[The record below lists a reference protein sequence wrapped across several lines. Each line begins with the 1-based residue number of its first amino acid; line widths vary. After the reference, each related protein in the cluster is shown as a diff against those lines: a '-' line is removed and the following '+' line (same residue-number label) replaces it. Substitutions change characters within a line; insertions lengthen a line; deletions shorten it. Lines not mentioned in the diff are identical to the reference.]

1 MIKKLLKLL
10 KDKNRSKNT
19 IKMTSRILDEAQIFI
34 KKPLEDSVYDDL
46 DAFFTYLRDVKG
58 MQAGSIELYQRKI
71 IQFFNF
77 CFNQDDNPKYHKIL
91 RKLKQCKL
99 DKTKPYVRPQDI
111 LTPDEIK
118 LLINVATLERDRC
131 IVAVLYES
139 GMRIGEFVALT
150 NEMVEM
156 DELKQHVIFH
166 IPNMAGCKTG
176 SRNTKCAEVYGYVQ
190 DWQKCNPSDK
200 FINISISGIRRVVK
214 TLFDRAKIKKP
225 CNLHNF
231 RHSIITYMA
240 SLHMTETELSYRF
253 WGIPHSSMVSVY
265 IHLNEEMQSEG
276 YLKAKG
282 LGNSNGSMVVNPLAS
297 RCVNCGKLIQS
308 GKLCKLCEDSKK
320 LLEENENLS
329 STVKKLRVEN
339 QDTAKRLELLERIVQ
354 PMIDQLNT
362 EFSEISKKEPK
373 LLELLKNTH
382 IK

>member
-19 IKMTSRILDEAQIFI
+19 IKMTERILDESQRFI

-46 DAFFTYLRDVKG
+46 DAFFTYLRDKKG
-58 MQAGSIELYQRKI
+58 MQAGSIELYQRKH
-71 IQFFNF
+71 IQFYNF
-77 CFNQDDNPKYHKIL
+77 CFNQDDDPKYHKIL

-99 DKTKPYVRPQDI
+99 DKTKSYIRPQDI
-111 LTPDEIK
+111 LNPDEIK

-139 GMRIGEFVALT
+139 GMRIGELVALT

-166 IPNMAGCKTG
+166 IPNIAGCKSG
-176 SRNTKCAEVYGYVQ
+176 SRNIKCAEVYGYVQ

-200 FINISISGIRRVVK
+200 FMNISISGIRRAVK
-214 TLFDRAKIKKP
+214 TLFDKAKIKKP

-282 LGNSNGSMVVNPLAS
+282 LGNSNGNMIINPLAS
-297 RCVNCGKLIQS
+297 RCVNCGHLIQS
-308 GKLCKLCEDSKK
+308 GSLCKICEDSKRLSK
-320 LLEENENLS
+320 EN
-329 STVKKLRVEN
+329 
-339 QDTAKRLELLERIVQ
+339 
-354 PMIDQLNT
+354 
-362 EFSEISKKEPK
+362 
-373 LLELLKNTH
+373 ELLKKELDFMGEFMELMEKNPGLLEKLTNVT
-382 IK
+382 KVVK